1 MKTKRRMTKAEREN
15 RDGMMRKIEWARILV
30 MRSLI
35 EAGWSNRRLAN
46 TWATL
51 ESETARLVISH
62 SVPDHNWCCEAEVAQ
77 IVKEAML
84 SITFTPWDE
93 VIR

>member
-1 MKTKRRMTKAEREN
+1 MTTKKRITKAERAN
-15 RDGMMRKIEWARILV
+15 RDGMMRKIEWSRILV
-30 MRSLI
+30 LRWLI

-62 SVPDHNWCCEAEVAQ
+62 SVPDHNWCCEVEVAG
-77 IVKEAML
+77 IVKETML
-84 SITFTPWDE
+84 AITFTPWDE
-93 VIR
+93 VAR